1 MSVYRMTLRFNL
13 EDALERG
20 AAEYLQKLRHGDGNR
35 FVVGAVLARIQAEND
50 DPVDFILLNSILL
63 WLLIDELRLSEY
75 IAPLIILMIT
85 VPTNFVLNKYWSF
98 KTETID
104 EEN

>member
-50 DPVDFILLNSILL
+50 DPVDLTLLDSIRRIFREEVQALPPITDAPVPVL
-63 WLLIDELRLSEY
+63 PAEEQDDES
-75 IAPLIILMIT
+75 
-85 VPTNFVLNKYWSF
+85 VLDDLELF
-98 KTETID
+98 G
-104 EEN
+104 

>member
-50 DPVDFILLNSILL
+50 DPVDFILLNSIRQIFREEMRMLPPTQ
-63 WLLIDELRLSEY
+63 E
-75 IAPLIILMIT
+75 IT
-85 VPTNFVLNKYWSF
+85 VPALPAEEPEDQSVLDDLELF
-98 KTETID
+98 G
-104 EEN
+104 